1 MAVTYG
7 YFDSIDGDRTYNADQ
22 MSEYFEGLVGNGV
35 YEDVGN
41 ALVVT
46 AGEGMTVN
54 VGTGRAII
62 QCKWLRNKTIQPVTI
77 SQSHVQFNR
86 WTAVIVKLD
95 AANRKM
101 EIGTKDG
108 TPGTTP
114 AKPEITENELCLAW
128 VYVASNVTSI
138 QQSMITDARATSVC
152 GWVTGLIEQVD
163 TSTLF
168 LQFQD
173 ACETYIHDMTL
184 QFNEWLEGLTARLN
198 VNTFISKF
206 EKRLVTQNDYAQSIM
221 LTMDGYTYEAS
232 DIILVYINGLLCTS
246 GVDYTFTPA
255 EGQNPA
261 AVTIEENITGTEI
274 KIIVLKS
281 KIGFNTLVDSS
292 NYDFVTENAQEIVV

>member
-35 YEDVGN
+35 YEDVDN

-62 QCKWLRNKTIQPVTI
+62 KCKWLRNKTIQPVTI
-77 SQSHVQFNR
+77 TQSHVQFNR

-95 AANRKM
+95 TANRKM
-101 EIGTKDG
+101 EIETKDG
-108 TPGTTP
+108 TPGVTP

-128 VYVASNVTSI
+128 VYVANNVTSI

-173 ACETYIHDMTL
+173 ACETYFRDMTL
-184 QFNEWLEGLTARLN
+184 QYNEWLEGLTARLN

-221 LTMDGYTYEAS
+221 LTMDGYTYDAS